1 MERKINEDFGAYA
14 NRANANRNDSLV
26 IDSALGNLQ
35 NFPDLDTI
43 IKSKSKQDEIM
54 ALMKIVAVNS
64 YKIGLARAINQ
75 DLTEDGFQS
84 LLYDSMYK
92 EVGKTIQDDLLTIGH
107 LFHSIS

>member
-64 YKIGLARAINQ
+64 YKIGLARDQ
-75 DLTEDGFQS
+75 PELDGRRFSVSS
-84 LLYDSMYK
+84 LRFN
-92 EVGKTIQDDLLTIGH
+92 V
-107 LFHSIS
+107 